1 MQSATT
7 IKALLTQVSG
17 IIHKYDEFAAL
28 TGENFNIFRIL
39 NLSTREVKLH
49 SSLLA
54 ELLNP
59 KGSHGMKDA
68 FLRLFVRK
76 LFLLDK
82 TQNIDSLQ
90 TLNATV
96 EVEKRTGAID
106 SEKKNGG
113 PIDIYIQLPGNKN
126 IIIENKIYAPDQDS
140 QLRRYY
146 NFDKTAAL
154 VYLTLDGK
162 EANEYT
168 TKNNDY
174 SAEADKIDPILISYK
189 DYIKEWLEEC
199 KKEATNHPLLR
210 ETITQYIFLIK
221 SLTHQTMNENMKNE
235 LAKLIAENSDLI
247 KSAQEINEV
256 WKDCKFQ
263 IIQNLAVEIRGIAE
277 RLKLKCEIDEKL
289 GAEDSSFKFYR
300 EDWCYGINFYFV
312 SEFENVLVGIDN
324 ISNENKC
331 SEDINQNLKEFLSDF
346 RIEFGSKL
354 DYRNWIWVSTFT
366 AWDNTNW
373 ANIKKEAPQAIEE
386 ATKII
391 LEKLDAFHKL

>member
-154 VYLTLDGK
+154 VYLNLEGK

-256 WKDCKFQ
+256 WNDCKFQ

-312 SEFENVLVGIDN
+312 SEFENVLIGIDN